1 MLQAKSTSG
10 GWLASDFGLD
20 NSYILVNGF
29 GSIYDTGSSS
39 ALRSGFD
46 VKPTVTY
53 GVDGFNTHLF
63 YLVVTNNNLTVGNT
77 YKISGD
83 IFCIR
88 INSFKTLDIQ

>member
-10 GWLASDFGLD
+10 SWTAADLDLD

-39 ALRSGFD
+39 GVRSGFD
-46 VKPTVTY
+46 VRPSVTY
-53 GVDGFNTHLF
+53 GLDGSNTHLF
-63 YLVVTNNNLTVGNT
+63 SLIASSNNLAVGNT

-83 IFCIR
+83 IFCLK
-88 INSFKTLDIQ
+88 INSFKTLNIQ

>member
-29 GSIYDTGSSS
+29 GSIYDSTSS
-39 ALRSGFD
+39 AVRSAFD
-46 VKPTVTY
+46 AKPTVTY
-53 GVDGFNTHLF
+53 GMDGSNTHLF
-63 YLVVTNNNLTVGNT
+63 TLFATNNNLVVGNT

-83 IFCIR
+83 IFCLK
-88 INSFKTLDIQ
+88 INSFKIQDIQ